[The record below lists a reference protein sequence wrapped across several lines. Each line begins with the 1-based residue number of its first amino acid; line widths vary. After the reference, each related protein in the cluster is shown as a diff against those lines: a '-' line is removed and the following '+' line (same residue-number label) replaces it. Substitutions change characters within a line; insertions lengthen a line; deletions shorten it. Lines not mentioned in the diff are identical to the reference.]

1 MSPNSTLREKLSY
14 FYRVSHIFSLTL
26 DVDEVLRRVMDEVV
40 AATGAERG
48 FLLLRDA
55 HGHLTV
61 HAARAKDGSDIGAP
75 EANFSTSVVNR
86 VIADAQPLLTIDARD
101 DPWLREHQSTLTL
114 SLRSILCVPLI
125 FRDETLGAIYVDNRL
140 HRGAFTAD
148 HLELLGALSQHSA
161 IAIENARLFRDMH
174 DRLAALRVLHD
185 LSADM
190 TSTLDLPRVLTSC
203 LERVQ
208 SLLGSEAASILIL
221 DKDELVFQV
230 ALGTKA
236 AEIQPFRIPLTQGI
250 AGWVARNALGTFS
263 NDAYNDERFYGNIDR
278 RSGFV
283 THMVMAAPLIVK
295 DRVIGVV
302 EVFNKPGGFDDSDLN
317 LLSTIGASAAI
328 AIENARLYAVAVEK
342 GRLEQELRVAR
353 DVQANLIPRSTPSV
367 PGWDFAGHWHSALE
381 VSGDFYDFPVDEL
394 GRPGIVIADVADKG
408 MAAALFMALTR
419 SIVRA
424 SVGHGRSPA
433 ESIAQAN
440 RLICAD
446 AADGMFVTLCYAQID
461 PLTGEFC
468 CVNAGHPAPLLYR
481 ASAGGS
487 ASPSARASAR
497 GSGEAAAAE
506 GIDSRTAAGTAGSRV
521 PAGALVEL
529 TRHGIPLGIDDTL
542 AYECESA
549 SLASGDVVVFY
560 TDGVTDALNSA
571 GEDFGKE
578 RLLRVVRESCRDSS
592 RDVCDAV
599 QEALTAFIGDAAP
612 ADDATF
618 VVVRRQ

>member
-48 FLLLRDA
+48 FLLLCDA

-75 EANFSTSVVNR
+75 EANFSSSVVNR

-208 SLLGSEAASILIL
+208 SLLGSEAASILIV

-424 SVGHGRSPA
+424 SVGQGRSPA

-461 PLTGEFC
+461 PLSGEFC

-481 ASAGGS
+481 ASAG
-487 ASPSARASAR
+487 
-497 GSGEAAAAE
+497 
-506 GIDSRTAAGTAGSRV
+506 
-521 PAGALVEL
+521 ALAEL
-529 TRHGIPLGIDDTL
+529 TRHGIPLGIDDSL
-542 AYECESA
+542 VYECESA
-549 SLASGDVVVFY
+549 SMASGDVVVFY
-560 TDGVTDALNSA
+560 TDGVTDGLNSA

-592 RDVCDAV
+592 RDVCDAM